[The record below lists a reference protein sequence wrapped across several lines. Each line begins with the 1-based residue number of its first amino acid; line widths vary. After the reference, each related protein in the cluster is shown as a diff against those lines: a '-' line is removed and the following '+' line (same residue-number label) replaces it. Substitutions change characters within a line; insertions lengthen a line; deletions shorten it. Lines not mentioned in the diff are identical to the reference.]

1 MPTARRP
8 ETDRARPRASASPID
23 ALVSVAPAL
32 TRWIERLLAG
42 HDPPLTLA
50 QYLALRAIAEEGTG
64 GAELARRAGVSGPA
78 VSQLVAALDAAGL
91 IERSPAA
98 ADRRRHTLALSAAGA
113 RVLRSAER
121 LLRTQLSSLVSDV
134 PPREADALARGL
146 DAVDGALRGR
156 PPPRRPPPDPP
167 GPARR
172 PTSPPGP
179 RR

>member
-1 MPTARRP
+1 MPTPPRP
-8 ETDRARPRASASPID
+8 ETDRARGTARDHASASARAVD
-23 ALVSVAPAL
+23 ALVSVAPAV
-32 TRWIERLLAG
+32 TRWIERLLAA

-50 QYLALRAIAEEGTG
+50 QYLALRAIADEGAG

-91 IERSPAA
+91 IERSPVA
-98 ADRRRHTLALSAAGA
+98 ADRRRHTLALSKAGA
-113 RVLRSAER
+113 RALRSAER
-121 LLRTQLSSLVSDV
+121 LLRRQLSSLLADV

-156 PPPRRPPPDPP
+156 PPPRRPPPEPP

-172 PTSPPGP
+172 PT
-179 RR
+179 